1 MLDPVLETL
10 IKNVTMRKSQF
21 LNNITIK
28 GYKAFEFPTIHQ
40 ETKSSQLGVETKFV
54 VTFSLHREPS
64 GYLIRYHLVCA
75 VLVFIG
81 SISFFIEPK
90 IVPGRSGLLVTL
102 FLVLAAF
109 FSNAQVTQTLKKW
122 HYGMFHYSILINIIH
137 YTFSKKL
144 KTAVLMP

>member
-1 MLDPVLETL
+1 MADELYETS
-10 IKNVTMRKSQF
+10 IKNVTMRKSEFQ
-21 LNNITIK
+21 NSVTIK
-28 GYKAFEFPTIHQ
+28 GYKEFAFPTIEQ
-40 ETKSSQLGVETKFV
+40 ETKSSQFGEETRFV

-90 IVPGRSGLLVTL
+90 IVPGRAGLLVTL

-109 FSNAQVTQTLKKW
+109 FSNAQV
-122 HYGMFHYSILINIIH
+122 IN
-137 YTFSKKL
+137 YLVMQSKL
-144 KTAVLMP
+144 FPTN

>member
-1 MLDPVLETL
+1 MADELYETS
-10 IKNVTMRKSQF
+10 IKNVIMRKSEFQ
-21 LNNITIK
+21 NNITIK
-28 GYKAFEFPTIHQ
+28 GYKAFAFPTMQ
-40 ETKSSQLGVETKFV
+40 KETKSSQFGVETKFV

-90 IVPGRSGLLVTL
+90 IVPGRAGLLVTL

-122 HYGMFHYSILINIIH
+122 Y
-137 YTFSKKL
+137 
-144 KTAVLMP
+144 

>member
-1 MLDPVLETL
+1 MSDPGFETS
-10 IKNVTMRKSQF
+10 IKNVIMRKSEFQ
-21 LNNITIK
+21 NNITIK
-28 GYKAFEFPTIHQ
+28 GYKEFAFPTIQQ
-40 ETKSSQLGVETKFV
+40 ETKSSQFGVETKFV
-54 VTFSLHREPS
+54 VTFSLQREPS

-90 IVPGRSGLLVTL
+90 IVPGRAGLLVTL
-102 FLVLAAF
+102 FLVLAAI
-109 FSNAQVTQTLKKW
+109 FSNAQVTSEKMALN
-122 HYGMFHYSILINIIH
+122 ILINIIA